1 MMNIFIII
9 GILLANMVAIILT
22 YHFIK
27 TLDKKE
33 KVIFI
38 AVAVAI
44 NYIIVSIIYGLSSI
58 GIEQTV
64 SSAAKSFVTYMFVPV
79 NMIIFMPVIANTY
92 CNIKLKNIKREKVQ
106 KRIII
111 MGVIALIVIICEFF
125 YFKNI
130 QVNIANYNFIK

>member
-1 MMNIFIII
+1 MINIFIII
-9 GILLANMVAIILT
+9 GILLANIVAIVLT

-44 NYIIVSIIYGLSSI
+44 NYLIVSLIYALSSI
-58 GIEQTV
+58 GIEQAV
-64 SSAAKSFVTYMFVPV
+64 SNAAKSFVTYMFVPV

-92 CNIKLKNIKREKVQ
+92 CNIKLKKIQREKVQ

-111 MGVIALIVIICEFF
+111 MGIIALVVVIFEFF

-130 QVNIANYNFIK
+130 QVNITNFNFIK

>member
-9 GILLANMVAIILT
+9 GILIANIVAVLLT

-27 TLDKKE
+27 TLEKKQ
-33 KVIFI
+33 KIIFI

-44 NYIIVSIIYGLSSI
+44 IYIVVSIIYLLSSI
-58 GIEQTV
+58 GIEQAV
-64 SSAAKSFVTYMFVPV
+64 SQAAKSFVTYMFVPV
-79 NMIIFMPVIANTY
+79 NMIILMPIIANTY
-92 CNIKLKNIKREKVQ
+92 CNLKLKKLNRDKLQ
-106 KRIII
+106 KRLIII
-111 MGVIALIVIICEFF
+111 GVISLLLIIFEFF